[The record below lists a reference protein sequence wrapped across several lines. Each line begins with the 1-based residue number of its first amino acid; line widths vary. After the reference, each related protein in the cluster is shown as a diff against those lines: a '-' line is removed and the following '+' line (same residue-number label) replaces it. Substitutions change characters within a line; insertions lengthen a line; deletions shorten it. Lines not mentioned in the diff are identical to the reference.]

1 MDNPA
6 IPQPTINPTGSAGV
20 SPVPVA
26 RSTYAGTGEQCQRA
40 PALPAPPARVHF
52 MGVGGIGVSG
62 LAHIL
67 LARGY
72 RVSGCDLTASRL
84 TDELAARGATIYQGH
99 DPAHLDGVDL
109 LVISAAVRPDESEY
123 AAALARGIP
132 TVKRAVLLGLLLRPF
147 QTIGVA
153 GTHGKTTTSALVAAI
168 LLDAGLD
175 PTAFIG
181 GEVPALGGNAR
192 DGQGRWAVAE
202 ADEYDRGFLRLAPA
216 VAVVTNIEADHL
228 DIYDDLA
235 GVLNA
240 FAAFI
245 ALLPP
250 DGALIVCADDPR
262 ALQLAADAPCRV
274 VTYGLDETNGPVDW
288 RARDVTLDERG
299 ARFTLDAPPDHA
311 PLAVTTPLTGRH
323 NVSNAVAA
331 LAACAEAGVA
341 PAPAGHPRPGI
352 AAPRRRQEIKGRSP
366 GGALVLDDYA
376 HHPTEIRAT
385 LAGLRARYPGKR
397 LRVVFQPHT
406 YTRTRATLAET
417 GASFADAD
425 EVAIAEVYAARERDT
440 LGVGGRD
447 VVAAARAA
455 GARATFT
462 PTLDDAARWLAA
474 ADGPDVV
481 LVTMGAG
488 DIWKAGERVMSGE

>member
-1 MDNPA
+1 MDNP
-6 IPQPTINPTGSAGV
+6 SL
-20 SPVPVA
+20 
-26 RSTYAGTGEQCQRA
+26 
-40 PALPAPPARVHF
+40 LPPPAHVHF

-72 RVSGCDLTASRL
+72 RVSGCDLTVGRL

-99 DPAHLDGVDL
+99 DPAHLDEVDL
-109 LVISAAVRPDESEY
+109 LVISAAVRPDEPEY

-132 TVKRAVLLGLLLRPF
+132 TVKRAALLGLLLRPF

-192 DGQGRWAVAE
+192 DGRGRWAVAE
-202 ADEYDRGFLRLAPA
+202 ADEYDRSFLRLTPA
-216 VAVVTNIEADHL
+216 VAVVTNVEADHL

-235 GVLNA
+235 GVMGA

-262 ALQLAADAPCRV
+262 ALQLAADAPCRI
-274 VTYGLDETNGPVDW
+274 VTYGLDGTDVLVDW

-299 ARFTLDAPPDHA
+299 ARFTLDAPDHA
-311 PLAVTTPLTGRH
+311 PLTVTTPLTGLH

-331 LAACAEAGVA
+331 LAACAEADVA
-341 PAPAGHPRPGI
+341 PEQAIRAL
-352 AAPRRRQEIKGRSP
+352 AAFEAPRRRQEVKGRTP

-385 LAGLRARYPGKR
+385 LAGLRARYPDKR

-425 EVAIAEVYAARERDT
+425 EVAITEVYAARERDT
-440 LGVGGRD
+440 LGVSGRD
-447 VVAAARAA
+447 VVAAAQAA

-488 DIWKAGERVMSGE
+488 DIWKAGERVASGEWRVASDE